1 MENLKPTQSHEQ
13 EQRKTLEDYVVK
25 TFPAD
30 LDVTTRPLTVMRSGQ
45 DGKGIR
51 YDGGW
56 IPGDMLCVCDT
67 DSEEGIS
74 RRELFLRVH
83 KPIKINGEYVVAEK
97 IVALNI
103 LQGREANKD
112 FSESYIQVRYGKSTE
127 EMLEE
132 GEEAAK
138 DIWNHKHP
146 VDNELEYLA
155 PEVRPESFSDGLAV
169 ENISDHE
176 RPSAKEV
183 SSMMGNVASKAAGV
197 REPVEKNKVDT
208 NEPVREPVETDK
220 TGVGSPVLKIPEPTM
235 ELIRATEVNDSVGLP
250 AVEPAEKPA
259 ETDKVGANPAYLVA
273 AEPVKKPVEADKAS
287 TDSVNLPV
295 AKSVEN
301 PVVEKSMETNE
312 ANTDILPEDFK
323 VAIDSFK
330 QLTEDNNNQFFAK
343 DKYITGELDRLR
355 GLIKYNPTAMNNP
368 AISEMITST
377 SGRVRDLEA
386 SRAEAAN
393 KFKNN
398 IESLLESLK
407 SKIENDDERRRLVKL
422 TEHVDQMGK
431 DNTVLGKLT
440 NGLLDKLIR
449 IRNNIEQWQ
458 NDRWGEET
466 YKKQITQMINE
477 IIDSDLP
484 SVNRRRQSILEAIE
498 VIKAAEG

>member
-67 DSEEGIS
+67 DSEEGTS
-74 RRELFLRVH
+74 RRELFLRVN

-146 VDNELEYLA
+146 VDNGPEYLA
-155 PEVRPESFSDGLAV
+155 PEVRPESFNDGLAV

-183 SSMMGNVASKAAGV
+183 SSMMGNVASKWQ
-197 REPVEKNKVDT
+197 T
-208 NEPVREPVETDK
+208 N
-220 TGVGSPVLKIPEPTM
+220 
-235 ELIRATEVNDSVGLP
+235 
-250 AVEPAEKPA
+250 
-259 ETDKVGANPAYLVA
+259 
-273 AEPVKKPVEADKAS
+273 
-287 TDSVNLPV
+287 
-295 AKSVEN
+295 
-301 PVVEKSMETNE
+301 
-312 ANTDILPEDFK
+312 
-323 VAIDSFK
+323 
-330 QLTEDNNNQFFAK
+330 Q
-343 DKYITGELDRLR
+343 
-355 GLIKYNPTAMNNP
+355 
-368 AISEMITST
+368 
-377 SGRVRDLEA
+377 
-386 SRAEAAN
+386 
-393 KFKNN
+393 
-398 IESLLESLK
+398 LK
-407 SKIENDDERRRLVKL
+407 SR
-422 TEHVDQMGK
+422 
-431 DNTVLGKLT
+431 
-440 NGLLDKLIR
+440 
-449 IRNNIEQWQ
+449 
-458 NDRWGEET
+458 
-466 YKKQITQMINE
+466 
-477 IIDSDLP
+477 
-484 SVNRRRQSILEAIE
+484 
-498 VIKAAEG
+498 

>member
-67 DSEEGIS
+67 DSEEGTS

-146 VDNELEYLA
+146 VDNGPEYLA
-155 PEVRPESFSDGLAV
+155 PEVRPESFNDGLAV

-208 NEPVREPVETDK
+208 NEPAK
-220 TGVGSPVLKIPEPTM
+220 
-235 ELIRATEVNDSVGLP
+235 
-250 AVEPAEKPA
+250 KPA

-312 ANTDILPEDFK
+312 SNTDILPEDFK

-330 QLTEDNNNQFFAK
+330 QLTEDNNNQFFVK
-343 DKYITGELDRLR
+343 GKYITGELDRLR

-368 AISEMITST
+368 VISEMITST
-377 SGRVRDLEA
+377 SGRIRDLEA

-422 TEHVDQMGK
+422 TEHVYQMGV
-431 DNTVLGKLT
+431 DDRVLGKLT

-466 YKKQITQMINE
+466 YKKQIAQMINE
-477 IIDSDLP
+477 IIDSDLL